1 LWLRA
6 WRQER
11 TVAGDP
17 YATLGVKKDASQAD
31 IQKAYRRLAKKHHPD
46 LNPGNSSAEEKF
58 KEITAAYDLLS
69 DPEKR
74 AKFDRDEV
82 DASGAERPRQRYYR
96 DFADQDGWS
105 GYTTSSG
112 FADFGDFT
120 SSEDIL
126 SEIFGRS
133 GRARRRGQDVHYHLE
148 LSFLDA
154 VNGGRQS
161 LTLPD
166 GSNLNV
172 NIPPGTRDGQTLRLK
187 GKGRSAGGASPPGD
201 ALVEVSVLPHPY
213 FTLKGDD
220 IYLDLPISIKE
231 AVLGAK
237 VAVPTPR
244 GTITATVP
252 KWSNTGRVLRL
263 RGRGVPH
270 PDGSKGDEY
279 VTLKIMLP
287 KRLDPDLERFVARW
301 QPAEE
306 SPRQSMGV

>member
-1 LWLRA
+1 MET
-6 WRQER
+6 RQER
-11 TVAGDP
+11 TLAGDP

-31 IQKAYRRLAKKHHPD
+31 LQKAYRRLAKKHHPD

-58 KEITAAYDLLS
+58 KEITAAYDLLG

-74 AKFDRDEV
+74 AKFDRGEI
-82 DASGAERPRQRYYR
+82 DASGTERPRQRYYR
-96 DFADQDGWS
+96 DFADQGGRS
-105 GYTTSSG
+105 GYTNSSG

-133 GRARRRGQDVHYHLE
+133 ARGRRRGQDIRYHLE

-154 VNGGRQS
+154 VNGGKQS
-161 LTLPD
+161 LILPD
-166 GSNLNV
+166 GSTLDV

-187 GKGRSAGGASPPGD
+187 GKGRPAAGGGPAGD
-201 ALVEVSVLPHPY
+201 ALIEISVLPHPF
-213 FTLKGDD
+213 FTRKGDD

-237 VAVPTPR
+237 IAVPTPS
-244 GTITATVP
+244 GTVNATVP

-263 RGRGVPH
+263 RGRGVPR

-279 VTLKIMLP
+279 ITLKIMLP
-287 KRLDPDLERFVARW
+287 NKPDPELERFVARW
-301 QPAEE
+301 KPAEQ

>member
-1 LWLRA
+1 M
-6 WRQER
+6 
-11 TVAGDP
+11 AGDP

-58 KEITAAYDLLS
+58 KKIAAAYDLLN

-74 AKFDRDEV
+74 AKFDRGEI

-96 DFADQDGWS
+96 DFADQGGWS

-133 GRARRRGQDVHYHLE
+133 ARARRRGQDVRYQLE

-154 VNGGRQS
+154 INGGKQS
-161 LTLPD
+161 LILPD
-166 GSNLNV
+166 GSTLDV
-172 NIPPGTRDGQTLRLK
+172 NIPPGTRDGQILRLK
-187 GKGRSAGGASPPGD
+187 GKGRPAAGNGPPGD
-201 ALVEVSVLPHPY
+201 ALIEISVLPHPY
-213 FTLKGDD
+213 FTRRGDD
-220 IYLDLPISIKE
+220 IYLDLPISIRE

-237 VAVPTPR
+237 IAVPTPG
-244 GTITATVP
+244 GTVSATVP

-263 RGRGVPH
+263 KGRGVRH
-270 PDGSKGDEY
+270 SNGSKGDEY

-287 KRLDPDLERFVARW
+287 KKPDPELERFVAQW
-301 QPAEE
+301 HPAEE